1 MDLIRIGDKVVSL
14 SRITDMA
21 EQILLARSQGLSQ
34 QDVAR
39 KFHVDRS
46 FVSRLETVG
55 ELRKG
60 RSIAVIGFP
69 VQNTEEI
76 RKTCQDLGV
85 ELCWVMTNQE
95 RWEYAQ
101 SKNGIELIN
110 EIMDLAS
117 RFRQFD
123 AIILLASNARV
134 RLMAALLDSRAVIP
148 VVLGETPLSADVVVD
163 IDSLRKTIL
172 AVSEGGLSLND
183 SPK

>member
-14 SRITDMA
+14 SRIGGMA
-21 EQILLARSQGLSQ
+21 EQILLARSQGMSQ
-34 QDVAR
+34 HDAAK
-39 KFHVDRS
+39 KFGVDRS

-69 VQNTEEI
+69 VENTQEI
-76 RKTCQDLGV
+76 RDLCQDLGV

-95 RWEYAQ
+95 RWQYAQ
-101 SKNGIELIN
+101 SRNGIELVN

-123 AIILLASNARV
+123 TIILLASNARV

-163 IDSLRKTIL
+163 IESLRRTVT
-172 AVSEGGLSLND
+172 AVMGGAEP
-183 SPK
+183 PK